1 MRAVATTDYL
11 AEPADLAIWLG
22 VPASDPKLLQ
32 ALAAAS
38 SRFRGAVR
46 HPVTAVA
53 ADALTLDGNGRE
65 SILLPAAPVTA
76 VTSVEVD
83 GDVFVDGTDFSWSAD
98 GFLRRLGGCWPD
110 RLRCIDVVYDHG
122 YAASPED
129 VAEVV
134 IDQARSQYAVLP
146 GIQTRTVGGQSVTFG
161 TQAAIGVT
169 AQWTQV
175 VERYQLNSGDRP

>member
-1 MRAVATTDYL
+1 MATTDYL
-11 AEPADLAIWLG
+11 ADPEDLAVWLG
-22 VPASDPKLLQ
+22 VPATDAKLRQ

-46 HPVTAVA
+46 HHVTAVA
-53 ADALTLDGNGRE
+53 SEELTVDGNGRE
-65 SILLPAAPVTA
+65 SIPLPAAPVTE
-76 VTSVEVD
+76 VTSVALDGEPLVD
-83 GDVFVDGTDFSWSAD
+83 GEGFSWSQD

-110 RLRCIDVVYDHG
+110 RLRCIQVVYDHG
-122 YAASPED
+122 YGTVPED

-134 IDQARSQYAVLP
+134 IDQARALFAVLP

-161 TQAAIGVT
+161 TQASIGVT

-175 VERYQLNSGDRP
+175 VERYRLNSGDRP